1 MYRYDWDERMVGLSL
16 GAIGLLVALV
26 QGGLVRFVNP
36 RIGNGKSILLGFA
49 FQAVGLTLIG
59 LAVQDWMIFLLLIP
73 YSLGGLAGPAIQS
86 EITNHVP
93 ANEQGQ
99 IQGTLASLNSATA
112 TIGPL
117 VMTNIFYY
125 FTHDSAPFLFPGAP
139 FILAA
144 FLMIMAWIIAFKGL
158 KNTQSI

>member
-59 LAVQDWMIFLLLIP
+59 LAVQDWMIFLFLILHFPNLLP
-73 YSLGGLAGPAIQS
+73 NQDFH
-86 EITNHVP
+86 T
-93 ANEQGQ
+93 
-99 IQGTLASLNSATA
+99 
-112 TIGPL
+112 
-117 VMTNIFYY
+117 IFYIHHPY
-125 FTHDSAPFLFPGAP
+125 DADT
-139 FILAA
+139 
-144 FLMIMAWIIAFKGL
+144 
-158 KNTQSI
+158 T